1 MSWGTT
7 SPTWGRTY
15 LRGDAMKSLRS
26 RLAIGAMVVSLALA
40 VVACDNDPDDNGG
53 TTPTEESTTTTG
65 G

>member
-1 MSWGTT
+1 
-7 SPTWGRTY
+7 
-15 LRGDAMKSLRS
+15 MKTLRS

-53 TTPTEESTTTTG
+53 TTPIESTTTTG

>member
-1 MSWGTT
+1 
-7 SPTWGRTY
+7 
-15 LRGDAMKSLRS
+15 MKSLRS
-26 RLAIGAMVVSLALA
+26 RLAIGAMVVWLALA